1 VPRPTGMTR
10 QGSAEVGSPITVLL
24 CLLCMTSS
32 LPVLEPSGLF
42 RTGGLGAQ
50 VLLTQDE
57 ALELAFPPPATVERR
72 SAFLEETQLEEAR
85 RLAGGDVSVD
95 QSVVT
100 HYVAHREGQPLGV
113 AYFDV
118 HRVRTMREVVMVV
131 VTPAGTVERVEILR
145 FAEPPEYMASEAWI
159 EQLEGQTL
167 SPELDVGR
175 DIINMTGA
183 TLTSGALTRA
193 SRRVLALHEVIRPF
207 GSQAGTEGDGD
218 GQR

>member
-1 VPRPTGMTR
+1 MPRLKGMMR
-10 QGSAEVGSPITVLL
+10 RGSTEVGSPIAVLL
-24 CLLCMTSS
+24 CLLCVTSL
-32 LPVLEPSGLF
+32 LPVQGPSGLF

-57 ALELAFPPPATVERR
+57 ALELVFPPPATVERR
-72 SAFLEETQLEEAR
+72 SAFLEEAQLEEAR

-100 HYVAHREGQPLGV
+100 HYVAHRDGQPLGV

-131 VTPAGTVERVEILR
+131 VTPAGAIERVEILR

-159 EQLEGQTL
+159 EQLERQTL

-207 GSQAGTEGDGD
+207 GGQAGTDGDGD